1 MDAFL
6 PAEVGNAGLAPQ
18 ALEDD
23 RIFSSAVDLR
33 RALRLM
39 SRIIDSGEAP
49 FCPVIH
55 LS

>member
-23 RIFSSAVDLR
+23 PDLFSAPNFR
-33 RALRLM
+33 R
-39 SRIIDSGEAP
+39 
-49 FCPVIH
+49 V
-55 LS
+55 

>member
-23 RIFSSAVDLR
+23 PDLFLGSELP
-33 RALRLM
+33 A
-39 SRIIDSGEAP
+39 G
-49 FCPVIH
+49 
-55 LS
+55 LSLDLPDNRFG